1 MVDQTGVMKVRI
13 PTSITKL
20 DLGRLVTGRPQRKK
34 SILDALYYVVSCL
47 TPPVYDFKEHQHL
60 RGFKPLS
67 SEQMN
72 RMTRNRFNEIKTILM
87 DSNVTK
93 NGPIILTDD
102 LYIPGIKH
110 VGYKLSPWIF
120 EESNYTEIEVDKMYE
135 TRKNRLKGEWELE
148 KKEFENRYKHIENAM
163 IQSKITIDGDGARS
177 YLKSLEGMLISKVM
191 PKNKSKVRRYI
202 QKLEKTLVNIENGEF
217 NYSVS
222 QSNHRV
228 NSVFTS
234 MKRELRYFLKSD
246 GKSLVEVDIKT
257 SHPYTL
263 ATILTEEFFTKT
275 SEGYNLYSMYPQVHR
290 YFKHSCESM
299 KHQDYVEKFVRY
311 MVIES
316 NVINDNYIEY
326 YTYMGD
332 VLSNIKNPLLD
343 TFVSYMCG
351 RFWRRRGIQD
361 YRNLNFSRDIY
372 QLIGDEIGMTRERVK
387 DQFKLYIN
395 YADRH
400 KRINVELIKLLEK
413 RYKEVSQLIQ
423 YMSSLNYFK
432 SPLSYLIQ
440 RCESYL
446 FLLHGCKSL
455 SRNNI
460 PYITIH
466 DSVLCHEDK
475 KYEVQFLL
483 TNTISIQTGIRPGI
497 KFKELEN
504 PFLTLEETSEDI
516 IESIDQDAEDI

>member
-13 PTSITKL
+13 PTSIIKL
-20 DLGRLVTGRPQRKK
+20 DLGRLVAGRPQRKK

-47 TPPVYDFKEHQHL
+47 TPPVYDLQEYQHL

-72 RMTRNRFNEIKTILM
+72 RMTRNRFNEVKTILM
-87 DSNVTK
+87 DPNVTK
-93 NGPIILTDD
+93 SGPIILTDE
-102 LYIPGIKH
+102 LYIPSIKH

-120 EESNYTEIEVDKMYE
+120 EESNYTEIEVDKKYE
-135 TRKNRLKGEWELE
+135 TRKILLKGEWELE
-148 KKEFENRYKHIENAM
+148 KKEFEFRYKHIENAM
-163 IQSKITIDGDGARS
+163 IQSKITIDGVAARS
-177 YLKSLEGMLISKVM
+177 YLKSLEGMLISKVL
-191 PKNKSKVRRYI
+191 PNNKSKVRRYI
-202 QKLEKTLVNIENGEF
+202 QKLEKIVEDVENEEF

-222 QSNHRV
+222 RSNHRV

-263 ATILTEEFFTKT
+263 ATILTEEFFTQT
-275 SEGYNLYSMYPQVHR
+275 SEGYNLCSMYPQVHR

-299 KHQDYVEKFVRY
+299 EYQDYVEKFVRY

-326 YTYMGD
+326 YTYKGD
-332 VLSNIKNPLLD
+332 VLTNIKNPLID

-351 RFWRRRGIQD
+351 RFWRKKGIQD
-361 YRNLNFSRDIY
+361 YRNLNFNGDIY
-372 QLIGDEIGMTRERVK
+372 QSIGNEIGMSREGVK

-395 YADRH
+395 YADKH
-400 KRINVELIKLLEK
+400 KRINVELIKHLEK

-423 YMSSLNYFK
+423 YLSNLNYFK

-446 FLLHGCKSL
+446 FLLHGCDSL
-455 SRNNI
+455 SRNKI
-460 PYITIH
+460 PYLTIH
-466 DSVLCHEDK
+466 DSVMCHEDK
-475 KYEVQFLL
+475 KLEVQFLL
-483 TNTISIQTGIRPGI
+483 TNTISNLTGLRPGI
-497 KFKELEN
+497 KFKELDN
-504 PFLTLEETSEDI
+504 PFLTIEETSEKI
-516 IESIDQDAEDI
+516 VESINSES

>member
-1 MVDQTGVMKVRI
+1 MKVLI
-13 PTSITKL
+13 PSSIIHL
-20 DLGRLVTGRPQRKK
+20 DLGRHITGRPQRKK

-47 TPPVYDFKEHQHL
+47 TPPVYDFKDYQHL

-72 RMTRNRFNEIKTILM
+72 RMTRNRFNEVKNVLIDPKVTI
-87 DSNVTK
+87 
-93 NGPIILTDD
+93 NGPIILKDD
-102 LYIPGIKH
+102 LFIPGIKNI
-110 VGYKLSPWIF
+110 GYKLSSWIL
-120 EESNYTEIEVDKMYE
+120 EESKYTVMEIDKKYE
-135 TRKNRLKGEWELE
+135 ERKDQLKGEWESE
-148 KKEFENRYKHIENAM
+148 KVVFESGYKHIENAM
-163 IQSKITIDGDGARS
+163 TQSNISIDGDAARC
-177 YLKSLEGMLISKVM
+177 YLKSLEEILISKVLQ
-191 PKNKSKVRRYI
+191 KDKFQVRSYM
-202 QKLEKTLVNIENGEF
+202 QKLERMVQDVENREF

-222 QSNHRV
+222 RSNHRV

-234 MKRELRYFLKSD
+234 MKRELRYFLKSN
-246 GKSLVEVDIKT
+246 GKSMVEVDIKT
-257 SHPYTL
+257 SHPYTM
-263 ATILTEEFFTKT
+263 ATILTEEFFTQT

-299 KHQDYVEKFVRY
+299 EYQDYVEKFVRY

-326 YTYMGD
+326 YTYKRE
-332 VLSNIKNPLLD
+332 VLTNIKNPLLD

-351 RFWRRRGIQD
+351 RFWRKKGIQD
-361 YRNLNFSRDIY
+361 YRNLNFNRDIY
-372 QLIGDEIGMTRERVK
+372 QLIGNEIGMSREGVK

-395 YADRH
+395 YSDKH

-423 YMSSLNYFK
+423 FLSNLNYFK

-446 FLLHGCKSL
+446 FLLHGCESL

-466 DSVLCHEDK
+466 DSVLCPEEK
-475 KYEVQFLL
+475 KFEVQFLL
-483 TNTISIQTGIRPGI
+483 INTICNLTGLRPGI
-497 KFKELEN
+497 KFKELDN
-504 PFLTLEETSEDI
+504 PFLILEETSNEI
-516 IESIDQDAEDI
+516 AKKISKEPKPSKN

>member
-1 MVDQTGVMKVRI
+1 MVVQSSIMKVLI
-13 PTSITKL
+13 PTSIIKL
-20 DLGRLVTGRPQRKK
+20 DLGRLVAGRPQRKK

-47 TPPVYDFKEHQHL
+47 TPPVYDVKECQYL

-72 RMTRNRFNEIKTILM
+72 RMTRNRFNEVKTILM
-87 DSNVTK
+87 DPNVSK

-102 LYIPGIKH
+102 LFIPSIKH
-110 VGYKLSPWIF
+110 AAYKLSPWIF
-120 EESNYTEIEVDKMYE
+120 EKSDYTEIEIDKKYE

-148 KKEFENRYKHIENAM
+148 KKEFEYQYKHIENAM

-177 YLKSLEGMLISKVM
+177 YLKSLEGMLISKVL
-191 PKNKSKVRRYI
+191 PIKKSIVRRYI
-202 QKLEKTLVNIENGEF
+202 QKLEKIVEDVENGKF

-299 KHQDYVEKFVRY
+299 ERQDYVEKFVRY

-326 YTYMGD
+326 YTYKGD

-372 QLIGDEIGMTRERVK
+372 QLIGEEIGMTRERVK

-466 DSVLCHEDK
+466 DSVLCDEDK
-475 KYEVQFLL
+475 KQEVQFLL
-483 TNTISIQTGIRPGI
+483 TNTINIQTGVKPGVA
-497 KFKELEN
+497 FKQLDN
-504 PFLTLEETSEDI
+504 PFLILGETSDEI
-516 IESIDQDAEDI
+516 AEKINTNQTD